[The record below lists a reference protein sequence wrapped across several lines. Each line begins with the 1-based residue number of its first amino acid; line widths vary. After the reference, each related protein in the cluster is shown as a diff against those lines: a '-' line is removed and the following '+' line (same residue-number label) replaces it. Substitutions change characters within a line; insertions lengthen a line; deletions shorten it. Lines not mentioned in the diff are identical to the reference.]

1 MWTQMANILLDLMRI
16 EPIKASH
23 EGERLQRTPRP
34 GAHLIPRQSL
44 FSAEKLLRQLVCCFN
59 VYFQQATH
67 SWEPRLQSERHIS
80 LYSKQIRMQMLNSLV
95 YIAAG

>member
-23 EGERLQRTPRP
+23 EGERLQSERLRP
-34 GAHLIPRQSL
+34 AAPPNPPTKS
-44 FSAEKLLRQLVCCFN
+44 FSADKLLRQLVCCFN

-67 SWEPRLQSERHIS
+67 SWES
-80 LYSKQIRMQMLNSLV
+80 
-95 YIAAG
+95 